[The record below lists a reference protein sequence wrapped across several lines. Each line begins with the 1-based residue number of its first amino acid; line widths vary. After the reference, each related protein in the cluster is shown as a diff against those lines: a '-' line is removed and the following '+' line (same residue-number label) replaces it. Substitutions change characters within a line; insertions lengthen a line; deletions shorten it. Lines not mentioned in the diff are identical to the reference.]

1 MYRKAQSL
9 PPSFVRR
16 LGSTGDPFFSGVF
29 EAGGFRIGFIR
40 IPNYSLTNTT
50 AAFGRTSGFVPKFR
64 LYCPEKWTAGPHRRS
79 DEHRFSRP

>member
-50 AAFGRTSGFVPKFR
+50 SRLRENFR
-64 LYCPEKWTAGPHRRS
+64 LCAEISPILSGEVDRRPTQ
-79 DEHRFSRP
+79 EVR